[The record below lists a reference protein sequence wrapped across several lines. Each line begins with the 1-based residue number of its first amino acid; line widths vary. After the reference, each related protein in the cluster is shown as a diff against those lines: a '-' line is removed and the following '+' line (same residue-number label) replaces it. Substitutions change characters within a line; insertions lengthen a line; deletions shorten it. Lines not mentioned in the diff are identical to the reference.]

1 MPPNPA
7 NPHPLAEAPTS
18 LSHARQM
25 IKDAKQGQPAPRSAS
40 AFVPK
45 DGITNTRTTA
55 PGTTD
60 DRSPSP
66 VMRET
71 YDEMI
76 KRERREKRE
85 KEKKERLEREIAARE
100 AKWKRDREAPII
112 R

>member
-25 IKDAKQGQPAPRSAS
+25 IKDAKQGQPAPRSA
-40 AFVPK
+40 FVPNN
-45 DGITNTRTTA
+45 GITNTRTSAT
-55 PGTTD
+55 GTTD

-85 KEKKERLEREIAARE
+85 KEKKERVEREIAARE

>member
-1 MPPNPA
+1 MPPNPV
-7 NPHPLAEAPTS
+7 NPHPLAEAPS
-18 LSHARQM
+18 SISHARQL
-25 IKDAKQGQPAPRSAS
+25 IKDAKQGQFAPRSAS

-55 PGTTD
+55 TGTID

-66 VMRET
+66 ET

-85 KEKKERLEREIAARE
+85 KEKKERVEREIAARE